1 MADDLEAGNGSWWD
15 TPRNNSSTPTTLNA
29 IASYG
34 WPSDSATTSTGL
46 QMMGL
51 GLELDWNQALFR
63 DEKGETDLASNI
75 ASESSQINRGG
86 FQPHFNSQASSN
98 DSTIT
103 SRSFQVDSGAAA
115 YALLLSSENQQHSN
129 YQNPT
134 TSNYPYQPQAG
145 SDHNLHVPPF
155 WNAPAAMTSSFFP
168 PLQNQIPSSLDAKP
182 KAKDQGRELAT
193 KNSTNKRARSETPSP
208 FPAFKVRKEKMGDRI
223 TALQQLVSPFG
234 KTDTASVLS
243 EAIEYIK
250 FLHEQLTALSAPYM
264 KNGAP
269 MHNQQNNPEKS
280 KDLRS
285 RGLCL
290 VPVSSTFPVTH
301 ETSVDFWTPTFGG
314 TFR

>member
-1 MADDLEAGNGSWWD
+1 MADELEAGNGSWWD
-15 TPRNNSSTPTTLNA
+15 TPRMSSTTSTTLNA

-51 GLELDWNQALFR
+51 GLDLDWNQALL
-63 DEKGETDLASNI
+63 DEKGVTDLTSNI
-75 ASESSQINRGG
+75 ASESSQINRG
-86 FQPHFNSQASSN
+86 FQPHFSSQASSN
-98 DSTIT
+98 DSTVT
-103 SRSFQVDSGAAA
+103 SRSLSTSFQVDSGAA
-115 YALLLSSENQQHSN
+115 YALLLSENQQHSS

-134 TSNYPYQPQAG
+134 ISNYPYQPQA
-145 SDHNLHVPPF
+145 DHHLHVTPF
-155 WNAPAAMTSSFFP
+155 WNAPAPMTSSFFP
-168 PLQNQIPSSLDAKP
+168 PLQNQNPSLDAKP
-182 KAKDQGRELAT
+182 KQGKDGGRELT
-193 KNSTNKRARSETPSP
+193 KKNSTNKRARSETPPP

>member
-1 MADDLEAGNGSWWD
+1 MADEFQAGNGSWWD
-15 TPRNNSSTPTTLNA
+15 TPRISSTSTTLNA

-34 WPSDSATTSTGL
+34 WPSEMADRDSATTADDQSVRMESNL

-51 GLELDWNQALFR
+51 GLDWNQALL
-63 DEKGETDLASNI
+63 DEKGE
-75 ASESSQINRGG
+75 R
-86 FQPHFNSQASSN
+86 FQPHFSSN
-98 DSTIT
+98 DSSSSSSIT
-103 SRSFQVDSGAAA
+103 SQSLSTSFQVDSSAA
-115 YALLLSSENQQHSN
+115 YALLLSENQHHST

-134 TSNYPYQPQAG
+134 ISNYPYPPQPG
-145 SDHNLHVPPF
+145 SVAPF
-155 WNAPAAMTSSFFP
+155 QNASTAMTSSFFP
-168 PLQNQIPSSLDAKP
+168 PLQNQIPALDAKP
-182 KAKDQGRELAT
+182 QGKDQT
-193 KNSTNKRARSETPSP
+193 KKNSTNKRARSETPSP
-208 FPAFKVRKEKMGDRI
+208 FPAFKARKENMGDRI

-243 EAIEYIK
+243 EAIDYIK
-250 FLHEQLTALSAPYM
+250 FLHEQVTALSAPYM

-269 MHNQQNNPEKS
+269 MQNHQNNPEKS

-290 VPVSSTFPVTH
+290 VPVSTTFPVTH